1 MGIKLENYEMRD
13 IEKFIFV
20 YLFQLICRP
29 SVTYGIQSVF
39 NKLCKPSIEV
49 KFLVIV
55 LSEFF
60 RYSSLISITTKSEFV
75 LMKKEKIAEA
85 AIKVNRRSGSSRPKR
100 FFSFVNKN

>member
-1 MGIKLENYEMRD
+1 MGIKLENYEMID

-55 LSEFF
+55 CQNFSL
-60 RYSSLISITTKSEFV
+60 LISNIYHD
-75 LMKKEKIAEA
+75 KKWI
-85 AIKVNRRSGSSRPKR
+85 R
-100 FFSFVNKN
+100 FNEEGNECRVSN

>member
-1 MGIKLENYEMRD
+1 MGIKLENYEMID

-55 LSEFF
+55 CQNFF
-60 RYSSLISITTKSEFV
+60 VTHLEYPSRQ
-75 LMKKEKIAEA
+75 
-85 AIKVNRRSGSSRPKR
+85 KVN
-100 FFSFVNKN
+100 SF